1 MLTILPFKSI
11 EYLKLQNNRENNPYD
26 AKIKQDIKTKCNR
39 SQKIRLT

>member
-11 EYLKLQNNRENNPYD
+11 EYLKLQNNQENNPYD